1 MEQLTCC
8 FDCVP
13 INRPAVGRLFS
24 YQLGGKNNLIVI
36 NHSPL
41 ARPICKIRKSAVQ
54 LKKNML
60 DQMQSSLRYWTL
72 DFQNKE
78 LTHD

>member
-24 YQLGGKNNLIVI
+24 YRLGGKNNLIVI
-36 NHSPL
+36 IPFAVGAADLQNTQ
-41 ARPICKIRKSAVQ
+41 ICCPAEEKHAGSNAKLSSV
-54 LKKNML
+54 L
-60 DQMQSSLRYWTL
+60 DTRFS
-72 DFQNKE
+72 E
-78 LTHD
+78 

>member
-24 YQLGGKNNLIVI
+24 YQLGGKNNLIVVI
-36 NHSPL
+36 PFAVGVADLQNSQ
-41 ARPICKIRKSAVQ
+41 ICCPAEEKHAGS
-54 LKKNML
+54 
-60 DQMQSSLRYWTL
+60 MQSSLRYWTL
-72 DFQNKE
+72 DFQNEE